1 MFIRLLNK
9 FNKKIFEF
17 PKICSQTPPNVS
29 NAPWV
34 YNFATFKEKFEKKNL
49 KKSEEEFKKE
59 IEFLANKPTYTLAD
73 YKQRIVDTLNKMQK
87 GLRAKLITGNEQ
99 NQAQLALQKKI
110 LNSFL
115 EEELITEKI
124 SPEAKKEIAVVS
136 QTSVLDVNIIIKNY
150 EYMKGVHGW
159 LRSLKERNEPLPENE
174 EELKYF
180 FRRDRPLKRRDFMK
194 QFQPRFNRKQ
204 LRRRM
209 KWGPRKKP

>member
-9 FNKKIFEF
+9 FNNKIFEI
-17 PKICSQTPPNVS
+17 PKIYSQAPISVSTTPCIF
-29 NAPWV
+29 
-34 YNFATFKEKFEKKNL
+34 NFATFKEKLEKRNL

-59 IEFLANKPTYTLAD
+59 IEFLANKATYTLAD
-73 YKQRIVDTLNKMQK
+73 YRQRIIDTLNKMQK
-87 GLRAKLITGNEQ
+87 GLRSKLITGNEQ

-124 SPEAKKEIAVVS
+124 SPEAKKEIAVIS
-136 QTSVLDVNIIIKNY
+136 QTSVPDVNIILKNF
-150 EYMKGVHGW
+150 EYMKGIHGW

-174 EELKYF
+174 EELRYF